1 MRETR
6 MLPVLLANIA
16 REGAIKPF
24 QVSGIP
30 VRIAWSER
38 DRVIPF
44 ETYGRPMV
52 EAVQGADVLT
62 VTGVGHVPM
71 YDDPEQVTRIIL
83 ETTELA
89 A

>member
-16 REGAIKPF
+16 REGAIKPL